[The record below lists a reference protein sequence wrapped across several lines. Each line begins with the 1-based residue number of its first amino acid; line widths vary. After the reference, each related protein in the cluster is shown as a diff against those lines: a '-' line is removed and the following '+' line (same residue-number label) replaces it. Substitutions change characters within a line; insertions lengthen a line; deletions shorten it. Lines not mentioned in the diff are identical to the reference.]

1 MESLDKMNRTIQL
14 HDLHFTPFI
23 LEADI
28 LGKVEEMAR
37 KLSQK
42 YADKNP
48 LFLGVLNGA
57 YIFAA
62 DLVRACE
69 FNCEISFIK
78 LSSYSGTKSTENL
91 ATLIGL
97 AEPVEDRHV
106 IIVEDIIDSGQTL
119 NKFIPE
125 LLTLGP
131 KSVEVAALLVKP
143 EAMEY
148 KVDIHY
154 KGFEIPPAFVVGYGL
169 DYDGLGRNLRD
180 IYQLKILGTD

>member
-1 MESLDKMNRTIQL
+1 MESLDKMDRTIQI
-14 HDLHFTPFI
+14 HDLYFTPFI
-23 LEADI
+23 TEEDI
-28 LGKVEEMAR
+28 MEKVAEMGR
-37 KLSQK
+37 KLKQK
-42 YADKNP
+42 YAGRNP

-62 DLVRACE
+62 DLVRACD

-78 LSSYSGTKSTENL
+78 LSSYSGTQSTENL

-106 IIVEDIIDSGQTL
+106 IIVEDIIDTGQTL

-125 LLTLGP
+125 LMAMGP

-148 KVDIHY
+148 EVDIHY
-154 KGFEIPPAFVVGYGL
+154 QGFEIPPAFVVGYGL

-180 IYQLKILGTD
+180 IYQLKIVGSD

>member
-1 MESLDKMNRTIQL
+1 MDKTIQL
-14 HDLHFTPFI
+14 HDLHFTPYI
-23 LEADI
+23 KEKEI
-28 LGKVEEMAR
+28 LGKVQEMAI
-37 KLSQK
+37 KLKDK
-42 YADKNP
+42 YAGKNP

-57 YIFAA
+57 FIFTA

-78 LSSYSGTKSTENL
+78 LSSYSGTSSTNNL

-97 AEPVEDRHV
+97 SEPVEGRHV
-106 IIVEDIIDSGQTL
+106 VIVEDIIDSGQTL

-125 LLTLGP
+125 LLELGP
-131 KSVEVAALLVKP
+131 ASVEVAALLVKP

-154 KGFEIPPAFVVGYGL
+154 KGFDIPPAFVVGYGL

-180 IYQLKILGTD
+180 IFQLKIVGSD

>member
-1 MESLDKMNRTIQL
+1 MEKTVKL
-14 HDLHFTPFI
+14 HDLTFMPFI
-23 LEADI
+23 RESQI
-28 LGKVEEMAR
+28 LGQVDEMAR
-37 KLSQK
+37 QLTRK
-42 YADKNP
+42 YTDKNP

-57 YIFAA
+57 CIFAA

-78 LSSYSGTKSTENL
+78 LSSYRGTKSSDNL

-97 AEPVEDRHV
+97 AEPIEARHV
-106 IIVEDIIDSGQTL
+106 IIVEDIIDSGHTL

-125 LLTLGP
+125 LMALGP
-131 KSVEVAALLVKP
+131 ASIEVAALLVKP

-148 KVDIHY
+148 EVDVHY

-180 IYQLKILGTD
+180 IYQLKIGD

>member
-1 MESLDKMNRTIQL
+1 MEKTVKL
-14 HDLHFTPFI
+14 HDLHFVPFLSETQI
-23 LEADI
+23 LE
-28 LGKVEEMAR
+28 KVDEMAA
-37 KLSQK
+37 QITQE
-42 YADKNP
+42 YVDKRP

-69 FNCEISFIK
+69 FECESSFIK
-78 LSSYSGTKSTENL
+78 LSSYRGTKSTDNL

-97 AEPVEDRHV
+97 AEPVEGRHV

-125 LLTLGP
+125 LMALGP
-131 KSVEVAALLVKP
+131 ASVEVAALLVKP

-148 KVDIHY
+148 EVDIHF

-180 IYQLKILGTD
+180 IYQLKIGE